1 MPDRDAPSL
10 RSRALPIAVALALV
24 SVASLLTDTVAAAQ
38 VVALAGPNAL
48 SAVYAISGLL
58 LGLSTIVQFTSI
70 DRRPR
75 LTTLRMLGFGF
86 GIASTSALAWAFI
99 GGAPAFAISAV
110 WIISDQVQLLLPV
123 VLWSLAGDIFNTA
136 ESNRVYGWVLR
147 LVYIGQLVGLLAAT
161 VAPLWMPAVG
171 IPLVGILTMTPIACL
186 AVALWLPVRMRH
198 EPTSTGQPSS
208 ETLREAV
215 CVALTFLR
223 EVSTWR
229 ALVIAAVVS
238 AMAGLLALVGFTGAV
253 ESILGPDAGQLQ
265 IVIGGTTFAVLLLC
279 VVFESTVADRIRE
292 RYDVPTLL
300 LVLPIVTVGSAIL
313 LAVGAAWASIPILA
327 MAMVILGVPT
337 YTVDESA
344 RQAALTLVPDQLRAR
359 ITFIIEFGRFT
370 LAQVA
375 AGLIALIGSTLGWFW
390 LTGLIA
396 AALAAAAIPW
406 AVKVRRT
413 WEESLLSWRL
423 RRRKHL
429 GVSGLD
435 DWLQESETEGG

>member
-1 MPDRDAPSL
+1 MADRGAQTL
-10 RSRALPIAVALALV
+10 QRRALPIAVALALV
-24 SVASLLTDTVAAAQ
+24 AAASLITDTVAAAQ

-48 SAVYAISGLL
+48 SAVYTISGLL

-75 LTTLRMLGFGF
+75 LTTLRLLSVGFGV
-86 GIASTSALAWAFI
+86 ASAVTLTWALVGA
-99 GGAPAFAISAV
+99 APAFAVGAV
-110 WIISDQVQLLLPV
+110 WILSDQVQLLLPV

-136 ESNRVYGWVLR
+136 ESNRIYGWILR
-147 LVYIGQLVGLLAAT
+147 LVYLGQLVGLLAAT
-161 VAPLWMPAVG
+161 VAPLWMPALG
-171 IPLVGILTMTPIACL
+171 IPLVGILAMTPIACL
-186 AVALWLPVRMRH
+186 LVAIWLPVRMRH
-198 EPTSTGQPSS
+198 EPTSMGQPST

-215 CVALTFLR
+215 GVALTFLR

-229 ALVIAAVVS
+229 ALVIAAIIT
-238 AMAGLLALVGFTGAV
+238 AMAGVLALVGFTGAA

-265 IVIGGTTFAVLLLC
+265 IVIGGTTLAVLLLC
-279 VVFESTVADRIRE
+279 VVFESTVAERVRE
-292 RYDVPTLL
+292 RYNVATLL
-300 LVLPIVTVGSAIL
+300 LVLPVVTVGSALL
-313 LAVGAAWASIPILA
+313 LAAGAAWASIPVIALA
-327 MAMVILGVPT
+327 MVVLGVPT

-344 RQAALTLVPDQLRAR
+344 RQAALTLVPDHLRAR

-396 AALAAAAIPW
+396 AALAAAAVPW

-413 WEESLLSWRL
+413 WEESLLNWRL

-429 GVSGLD
+429 GVRGLD
-435 DWLQESETEGG
+435 DWLQESDPEGD